1 MLNSRDFTQPQILN
15 EINFTRIFINR
26 SMSPVAPI
34 LVVCAVIGQNGLIL
48 CAQRSESMA
57 LPLKWEF
64 PGGKIEP
71 GEAEE
76 PALKREIQEELNVD
90 IEILERLPEH
100 DYAYTPEKIIRL
112 IPYRCTLATGSTLHA
127 REHAELRWV
136 SKSDLLS
143 LDWAAADV
151 PVVHDVMRML

>member
-1 MLNSRDFTQPQILN
+1 LQSLQNH
-15 EINFTRIFINR
+15 
-26 SMSPVAPI
+26 SPI
-34 LVVCAVIGQNGLIL
+34 HVVCAVIEQNGLIL

-76 PALKREIQEELNVD
+76 PALMREIQEELNVD
-90 IEILERLPEH
+90 IEILERMPVH

-112 IPYRCTLATGSTLHA
+112 IPYRCTIKDVTQLQA

-136 SKSDLLS
+136 ERHKLLE

-151 PVVHDVMRML
+151 PVVKDVIQNL

>member
-1 MLNSRDFTQPQILN
+1 MP
-15 EINFTRIFINR
+15 
-26 SMSPVAPI
+26 PVAPI
-34 LVVCAVIGQNGLIL
+34 HVVCAVIDQNGLIL
-48 CAQRSESMA
+48 CAQRSDTMA

-76 PALKREIQEELNVD
+76 PALKREILEELNVD

-100 DYAYTPEKIIRL
+100 DCAYTPEKIIRL
-112 IPYRCTLATGSTLHA
+112 IPYRCIIKDVSQLQA

-136 SKSDLLS
+136 ERHKLLE

-151 PVVHDVMRML
+151 PVVNDVIQNL

>member
-1 MLNSRDFTQPQILN
+1 MP
-15 EINFTRIFINR
+15 
-26 SMSPVAPI
+26 SPI
-34 LVVCAVIGQNGLIL
+34 HVVCAVIEKNGLVL
-48 CAQRSESMA
+48 CALRSEHMA

-71 GEAEE
+71 NEDEKV
-76 PALKREIQEELNVD
+76 ALQREILEELNAS
-90 IEILERLPEH
+90 IEIIARMPEH
-100 DYAYTPEKIIRL
+100 VHAYTPEKEIRL
-112 IPYRCTLATGSTLHA
+112 IPYRCALAVGTTLHA

-151 PVVHDVMRML
+151 PIVHDVMRML

>member
-1 MLNSRDFTQPQILN
+1 MQSIQNH
-15 EINFTRIFINR
+15 
-26 SMSPVAPI
+26 SPI
-34 LVVCAVIGQNGLIL
+34 HVVCAVIEQNGLIL
-48 CAQRSESMA
+48 CAQRSETMA

-76 PALKREIQEELNVD
+76 PALMREIQEELNVK
-90 IEILERLPEH
+90 IEILEHMPVH

-112 IPYRCTLATGSTLHA
+112 IPYRCIIKDVSQLQA

-136 SKSDLLS
+136 ERHKLLE

-151 PVVHDVMRML
+151 PVVKDLMQNL

>member
-1 MLNSRDFTQPQILN
+1 MQSIQNH
-15 EINFTRIFINR
+15 
-26 SMSPVAPI
+26 SPI
-34 LVVCAVIGQNGLIL
+34 HVVCAVIEQNGLLL
-48 CAQRSESMA
+48 CAQRSETMA

-76 PALKREIQEELNVD
+76 PALKREIQEELNVE
-90 IEILERLPEH
+90 IEILERMPVH

-112 IPYRCTLATGSTLHA
+112 IPYRCTIKDVSQLKA

-136 SKSDLLS
+136 ERHKLLE

-151 PVVHDVMRML
+151 PVVNDIMQNL

>member
-1 MLNSRDFTQPQILN
+1 
-15 EINFTRIFINR
+15 
-26 SMSPVAPI
+26 MSPQAPI
-34 LVVCAVIGQNGLIL
+34 HVVCAVIEQNGLIL
-48 CAQRSESMA
+48 CAQRSERMA

-76 PALKREIQEELNVD
+76 PALMREIQEELNVD
-90 IEILERLPEH
+90 IEILERLPVH

-112 IPYRCTLATGSTLHA
+112 IPYRCVIEDVSQLQA

-136 SKSDLLS
+136 ERHQLS
-143 LDWAAADV
+143 ELDWAAADV
-151 PVVHDVMRML
+151 PVVNDVIQNL

>member
-1 MLNSRDFTQPQILN
+1 MP
-15 EINFTRIFINR
+15 
-26 SMSPVAPI
+26 SPI
-34 LVVCAVIGQNGLIL
+34 HVVCAVIEKNGLVL
-48 CAQRSESMA
+48 CAQRSEHMA

-90 IEILERLPEH
+90 IEILERMPVH

-112 IPYRCTLATGSTLHA
+112 IPYRCTIKDVTQLHA

-136 SKSDLLS
+136 SKFDLLS

>member
-1 MLNSRDFTQPQILN
+1 MIKASI
-15 EINFTRIFINR
+15 IH
-26 SMSPVAPI
+26 
-34 LVVCAVIGQNGLIL
+34 VVCAVIEQNGLIL

-76 PALKREIQEELNVD
+76 LALMREIQEELNVE

-112 IPYRCTLATGSTLHA
+112 IPYRCIIKDVSQMQA

-136 SKSDLLS
+136 ERHKLLE
-143 LDWAAADV
+143 LDWSAADV
-151 PVVHDVMRML
+151 PVVKDVIQNL

>member
-1 MLNSRDFTQPQILN
+1 
-15 EINFTRIFINR
+15 
-26 SMSPVAPI
+26 MSHIVPI
-34 LVVCAVIGQNGLIL
+34 HVVCAVIEQNGLIL

-76 PALKREIQEELNVD
+76 PALMREIQEELNVK
-90 IEILERLPEH
+90 IEILERMPVH

-112 IPYRCTLATGSTLHA
+112 IPYRCIIKDVSQLQA

-136 SKSDLLS
+136 ERHKLLE

-151 PVVHDVMRML
+151 PVVKDVIQNL

>member
-1 MLNSRDFTQPQILN
+1 MP
-15 EINFTRIFINR
+15 
-26 SMSPVAPI
+26 PVAPI
-34 LVVCAVIGQNGLIL
+34 LVVCAIIEQNGFIL
-48 CAQRSESMA
+48 CAQRSETMA

-71 GEAEE
+71 GEAEA
-76 PALKREIQEELNVD
+76 PALMREIQEELNVE
-90 IEILERLPEH
+90 IEILERMPGH

-112 IPYRCTLATGSTLHA
+112 IPYRCSIKDVTKLQA

-136 SKSDLLS
+136 ERHNLLD

-151 PVVHDVMRML
+151 PVVKDVIQNL

>member
-1 MLNSRDFTQPQILN
+1 MLNSRHFTQEQILN

-34 LVVCAVIGQNGLIL
+34 LVVCAVIEQNGLIL

-76 PALKREIQEELNVD
+76 PAVRREIQEELNVNV
-90 IEILERLPEH
+90 EILERLPVH

-112 IPYRCTLATGSTLHA
+112 IPYRCIIKDVSQMQA

-136 SKSDLLS
+136 ELHKLLE

-151 PVVHDVMRML
+151 PVVNDIMQNL